1 MASLT
6 NVTVTGA
13 AGRMGKRL
21 VSLVSESSCLR
32 LAGATEA
39 EGHPALGKDA
49 GDVAGCGPLGVSL
62 TDDLAQP
69 LPRSQVVIDFTSPTA
84 TLRHVDH
91 AAQSGCA
98 MVIGTTGF
106 SPDDMNQLRQRAA
119 SIPCVQ
125 APNMSV
131 GITVLLQMIGKVA
144 QALGDDYD
152 LEIIDAHH
160 NKKKDAPSGTAL
172 KLAEVLAAAKGWDL
186 EEAGI
191 YARHGLIGERPKHEI
206 GIQSVRAGDI
216 VGDHTVLY
224 AGPGERIEITHR
236 AHNRDPFAHGALR
249 AAEWVVHQP
258 PGWYGMADVLGLSQ

>member
-1 MASLT
+1 MNSPIH
-6 NVTVTGA
+6 VTITGA

-21 VSLVSESSCLR
+21 VSLVNESSR
-32 LAGATEA
+32 LQLSGATEA

-62 TDDLAQP
+62 TDDLAQALP
-69 LPRSQVVIDFTSPTA
+69 LSDVVIDFTSPAA
-84 TLRHVDH
+84 TLHHLSQAVRHKR
-91 AAQSGCA
+91 A
-98 MVIGTTGF
+98 MVIGTTGL
-106 SPDDMNQLRQRAA
+106 SLDEMNQLRQHTE

-144 QALGDDYD
+144 LALGDDYD

-172 KLAEVLAAAKGWDL
+172 KLADVLAAAKGWDL

-191 YARHGLIGERPKHEI
+191 YARHGLVGERTKNEI

-258 PGWYGMADVLGLSQ
+258 PGLYGMADVLGLSR

>member
-1 MASLT
+1 MSSPIK
-6 NVTVTGA
+6 VTITGA

-21 VSLVSESSCLR
+21 VSLVNESSRLQ

-39 EGHPALGKDA
+39 EGHPSLGKDA

-62 TDDLAQP
+62 ADDLAQVLP
-69 LPRSQVVIDFTSPTA
+69 LSDVIIDFTAPAA
-84 TLRHVDH
+84 TLHHV
-91 AAQSGCA
+91 AQA
-98 MVIGTTGF
+98 VQHKRATVIGTTGL
-106 SPDDMNQLRQRAA
+106 SPDEMSRLRQHAE

-131 GITVLLQMIGKVA
+131 GITVLLQMIGEVA
-144 QALGDDYD
+144 QALGEDYD
-152 LEIIDAHH
+152 LEIIDTHH

-186 EEAGI
+186 QKAGI
-191 YARHGLIGERPKHEI
+191 YARHGLVGERTKNEI

-258 PGWYGMADVLGLSQ
+258 PGLYGMADVLARR

>member
-1 MASLT
+1 MSSPI

-21 VSLVSESSCLR
+21 VALVHESSRLQ

-39 EGHPALGKDA
+39 PGHPVLGKDA
-49 GDVAGCGPLGVSL
+49 GDVAGCGPLGVLLTNDFAQALSL
-62 TDDLAQP
+62 SD
-69 LPRSQVVIDFTSPTA
+69 VVIDFTAPAA
-84 TLRHVDH
+84 TLHH
-91 AAQSGCA
+91 LAQAVQHKRA
-98 MVIGTTGF
+98 MVIGTTGL
-106 SPDDMNQLRQRAA
+106 SPDEMERLRQHTE

-131 GITVLLQMIGKVA
+131 GITVLLRTIGKVA
-144 QALGDDYD
+144 QALGDGYD

-172 KLAEVLAAAKGWDL
+172 KLAEVLAAAKDWDL
-186 EEAGI
+186 EAAGV
-191 YARHGLIGERPKHEI
+191 YARHGLVGERTQNEI

-249 AAEWVVHQP
+249 AAEWIVNQP
-258 PGWYGMADVLGLSQ
+258 PGLYGMADVLGLSR

>member
-1 MASLT
+1 MNSPI
-6 NVTVTGA
+6 NVTITGA

-21 VSLVSESSCLR
+21 VSLVNESARLQ

-49 GDVAGCGPLGVSL
+49 GNVAGCGPLGVSL
-62 TDDLAQP
+62 TDDLAQALP
-69 LPRSQVVIDFTSPTA
+69 LSDVVIDFTSPAA
-84 TLRHVDH
+84 TLHHLSQAVQHKR
-91 AAQSGCA
+91 A
-98 MVIGTTGF
+98 MVIGTTGL
-106 SPDDMNQLRQRAA
+106 SPDEMNQLRQHAE

-144 QALGDDYD
+144 RALGDDYD

-172 KLAEVLAAAKGWDL
+172 KLADVLAAAKGWDL

-191 YARHGLIGERPKHEI
+191 YARHGLVGERTPNEI

-258 PGWYGMADVLGLSQ
+258 PGLYGMADVLGLSR

>member
-1 MASLT
+1 MSSPI

-21 VSLVSESSCLR
+21 VALVHESARLR

-39 EGHPALGKDA
+39 PGHPALGKDA
-49 GDVAGCGPLGVSL
+49 GEVAGCGSLSVSL
-62 TDDLAQP
+62 TDDLALALP
-69 LPRSQVVIDFTSPTA
+69 LSDVVIDFTAPAA
-84 TLRHVDH
+84 TLHHVEQAVQH
-91 AAQSGCA
+91 KRA
-98 MVIGTTGF
+98 MVIGTTGL
-106 SPDDMNQLRQRAA
+106 SPDEMNQFRRHAG

-172 KLAEVLAAAKGWDL
+172 KLAEVLAAAKDWDL
-186 EEAGI
+186 QEAGV
-191 YARHGLIGERPKHEI
+191 YSRHGLVGERTKHEI

-258 PGWYGMADVLGLSQ
+258 PGLYGMTDVLGLSR